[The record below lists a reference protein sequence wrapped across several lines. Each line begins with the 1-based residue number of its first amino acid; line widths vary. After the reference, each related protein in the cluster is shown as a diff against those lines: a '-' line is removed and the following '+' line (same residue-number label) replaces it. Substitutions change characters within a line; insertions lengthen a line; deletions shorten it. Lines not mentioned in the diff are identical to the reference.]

1 MGTMGRLA
9 TGNRRYS
16 LQRLNQVHKEILRR
30 HFVGQ
35 KAVEIAAELNLS
47 PVTVSYT
54 INNPLAKEMLQDL
67 DAGADAS
74 VQDVPARIREIAI
87 DAVEVLNE
95 MVIDKGTPP
104 ALRLR
109 AATDVL
115 DRAGHGAVKKVEG
128 RVAHGYFTSDEISRL
143 VAEAKAAAGK
153 GPIRTEVPCTVV
165 EEEAV
170 MDEMREAI

>member
-1 MGTMGRLA
+1 MGRLA
-9 TGNRRYS
+9 TGNRQYS

-95 MVIDKGTPP
+95 MVSDRGTPP

-143 VAEAKAAAGK
+143 VSEAKAAAGK
-153 GPIRTEVPCTVV
+153 GPLVPTEVPCTVV
-165 EEEAV
+165 EEEVV